1 MMLEKEK
8 METAGKKQ
16 EIDCLRIEICSLKE
30 DLDIQEQLHLQV
42 KKKKSYYKSQVEEKD
57 SEISQLSLKSSI
69 YEKIKEKIKKY
80 QGGEKPKIET
90 VETEILDL
98 SFLE

>member
-1 MMLEKEK
+1 MLEKEK

-42 KKKKSYYKSQVEEKD
+42 KKKKSYYKSPPLAACLGIGHT
-57 SEISQLSLKSSI
+57 ISK
-69 YEKIKEKIKKY
+69 
-80 QGGEKPKIET
+80 
-90 VETEILDL
+90 
-98 SFLE
+98 